1 MSTSVW
7 LFAGLSCIDHDD
19 GDGLID
25 GEDHALV
32 PVMFKGWDAIILIV
46 RVPMYH
52 III

>member
-1 MSTSVW
+1 MSISVW

-32 PVMFKGWDAIILIV
+32 RGCLKVGM
-46 RVPMYH
+46 R
-52 III
+52 